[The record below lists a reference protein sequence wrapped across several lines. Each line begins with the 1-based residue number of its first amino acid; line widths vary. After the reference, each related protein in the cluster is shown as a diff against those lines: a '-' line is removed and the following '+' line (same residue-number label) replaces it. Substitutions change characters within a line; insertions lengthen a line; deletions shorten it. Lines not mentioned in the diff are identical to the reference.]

1 MPNLAPEQ
9 VLQYGVELLKTGFV
23 WSAVGRRGAGSTCH
37 CEATDLQP
45 VGDALAECVR
55 ALAPAGDGG
64 HTLVLGAFVTGLLL
78 GGLFT
83 CAIGACAQQRP
94 SKGAAPAAPESVVSG
109 RPRRTGGRSLGN
121 LTGIVDSVHFQ
132 TS

>member
-9 VLQYGVELLKTGFV
+9 VLQYGLELLKTGFV

-64 HTLVLGAFVTGLLL
+64 HTLVLGVFVAGLLL
-78 GGLFT
+78 GGFF
-83 CAIGACAQQRP
+83 ACALGAFVQQRR
-94 SKGAAPAAPESVVSG
+94 SEGAAPAAPEPVVSV
-109 RPRRTGGRSLGN
+109 RPRRTGGRPLGN
-121 LTGIVDSVHFQ
+121 LTSIVDSVHSQ